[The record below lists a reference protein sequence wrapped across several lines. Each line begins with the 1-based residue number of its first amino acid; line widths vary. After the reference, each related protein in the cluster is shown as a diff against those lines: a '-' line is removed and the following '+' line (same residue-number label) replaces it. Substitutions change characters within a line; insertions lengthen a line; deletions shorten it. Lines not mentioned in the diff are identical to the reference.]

1 MTSMTKIIKKHCSLV
16 FLSLVF
22 TFITIQ
28 NTQAQGGN
36 SVPTF
41 TSTPTT
47 SVYEGNTYN
56 YEIKTNDA
64 DGDDLTIIA
73 ATLPSWLSLNTSKI
87 VSTLAG
93 LSGSFGGF
101 ANGTVAAAKFNS
113 PTGITTDASGNIYVA
128 DASNHKIRKITPEGV
143 VTTFAGS
150 TAGFA
155 DGIGTAAQFDYPHH
169 IAIDTSGN
177 LYVTDHNNHKIR
189 KITPEGVVTTFA
201 GSGALGDDDG
211 TAAAASFNKPT
222 GITLDASGNVYVAD
236 GLNHKIR
243 KITPE
248 GEVSTLA
255 GSAEGYED
263 GTGAAAK
270 FNYPLGIT
278 IDTSGNLY
286 VADNGNHRI
295 RKITPL
301 GVVTTFAGRYRS
313 FADGL
318 GTAAYFTSPTGIT
331 IDTSGNLYVV
341 DYQNY
346 RIRKITPEGLVST
359 IAGST
364 LGIEDGPGAV
374 AKFNYPSGIT
384 IDASGNLYVTER
396 HSIRKMLS
404 SKILIGDSTGQSG
417 NHPVVLTADDGNGGT
432 INQTFTIT
440 VGVVPTVTSSA
451 ATAITSIEATLHGD
465 VTSDGGAAIT
475 ERGFVYALTSADS
488 TPTVAEASGVNV
500 IKVIVTGTTGS
511 FTETLSGVTGNSDYS
526 FISYAINNFGTT
538 QGVVQTFTT
547 VNRAPTFTSTPI
559 TTVKQGDI
567 YTYEIKVYDAD
578 GDNLT
583 IIAATLPSWLNLT
596 SMERTVSTFAGSTQG
611 FADGTGT
618 DAQFNHPTVPVLD
631 AFGNIY
637 VPEFYN
643 SKIRKITPEGVV
655 TTFAGST
662 GGFADGTGTDAQFNE
677 PYGITIDT
685 SGNLYV
691 ADNKNHKIRK
701 ITPEG
706 VVTTFAGSTE
716 GDVDGTGTDAQFN
729 NPFDITIDVSG
740 NLYVTDRYN
749 HKIRKI
755 TPQGVVSTLA
765 GSTLGYLDGTGTD
778 AQFHNPQGVTI
789 DVYGNLYVA
798 DRYSNKIRKI
808 TPQGVVST
816 YAGVTIY
823 DSGGNPAGGDLDGAG
838 TVARFNQPSG
848 VAFDASGNLIVVDWG
863 NHKIRKIFNG
873 AKLTG
878 DSSGQAGDYPV
889 VLTANDGS
897 GGTITQTF
905 TITIDNTAPTV
916 TLTDTDSDNIVKDS
930 DTVTITATFN
940 EDMATAPTI
949 RIGSLVTDVIMTATS
964 SATWTYAWD
973 VPSGSDGTV
982 SATVSGTDIAGNA
995 YTGTDSITFTIDN
1008 TAPVISLTTVSSNN
1022 ANISVTFSQP
1032 IYNTNTGSG
1041 AIEASDFT
1049 LSLSGGTAILS
1060 SATPSSISVSGNIYT
1075 LDLPLSG
1082 TPNGSETM
1090 TVVPSSSSAIYDA
1103 SGNAASTSQINNTVN
1118 LISPNSTPTDI
1129 SLSSNTI
1136 AENESVATTVGAL
1149 STTDT
1154 DSGDTHTYSLVSGSG
1169 DTDNVSFGI
1178 SGANILTN
1186 TTLDYETKNS
1196 YSILVE
1202 TSDGTATYTKTFTI
1216 SITDVD
1222 EDSDGDGI
1230 TNSLDNCPT
1239 TANADQ
1245 ADTDVDGVGDV
1256 CDNCV
1261 AISNSNQLDTDGDGI
1276 GDVCD
1281 PDDDND
1287 SCLDVRDSFPLD
1299 PSECSDNDGDGI
1311 GDNAD
1316 PDDDNDSVLGTTDN
1330 CPFTPNTN
1338 QSDIDADGIGDVC
1351 DLDGDGDGQLNTVE
1365 ITCGSDP
1372 LDASSMSLDTDAD
1385 GIPDCIDTDDDNDG
1399 VLDTEDAFPLDPAE
1413 WTDTDG
1419 DGIGNNADTDD
1430 DGDGQLD
1437 TDEITCGSDPLDA
1450 SSMSLDTDADG
1461 IPDCVDTDDDND
1473 GILDTSDNCPLTSN
1487 ADQKDTDSDGIGDVC
1502 DNDDDGDGVLDT
1514 NDDFPLDPTE
1524 WTDTDADGIGNNAD
1538 NDDDNDGFTD
1548 LDELVCDSDP
1558 LDRFNKPADQD
1569 NDLIPD
1575 CVDPD
1580 RDGDG
1585 YDNTQDVFPD
1595 NDREWVDTDGD
1606 GLGDNFEVDDDNDGC
1621 LDATDLFPLNPNECS
1636 DADNDGIGDNAD
1648 PDDNNDGFDDDKLF
1662 VSGLLTPGSSGLE
1675 DTWKVINIEQYPN
1688 ARVIIY
1694 NRNAQEVFS
1703 VLGYK
1708 NNWRGTYK
1716 GSSNLLPAGSYYYVV
1731 DLNNGEKPITGW
1743 LYLTY

>member
-1 MTSMTKIIKKHCSLV
+1 MTISL
-16 FLSLVF
+16 FGYS
-22 TFITIQ
+22 Q
-28 NTQAQGGN
+28 NKL
-36 SVPTF
+36 
-41 TSTPTT
+41 
-47 SVYEGNTYN
+47 TYG
-56 YEIKTNDA
+56 Y
-64 DGDDLTIIA
+64 
-73 ATLPSWLSLNTSKI
+73 
-87 VSTLAG
+87 
-93 LSGSFGGF
+93 
-101 ANGTVAAAKFNS
+101 
-113 PTGITTDASGNIYVA
+113 
-128 DASNHKIRKITPEGV
+128 
-143 VTTFAGS
+143 
-150 TAGFA
+150 
-155 DGIGTAAQFDYPHH
+155 
-169 IAIDTSGN
+169 
-177 LYVTDHNNHKIR
+177 
-189 KITPEGVVTTFA
+189 
-201 GSGALGDDDG
+201 
-211 TAAAASFNKPT
+211 SFNT
-222 GITLDASGNVYVAD
+222 T
-236 GLNHKIR
+236 
-243 KITPE
+243 
-248 GEVSTLA
+248 VS
-255 GSAEGYED
+255 
-263 GTGAAAK
+263 
-270 FNYPLGIT
+270 
-278 IDTSGNLY
+278 
-286 VADNGNHRI
+286 
-295 RKITPL
+295 
-301 GVVTTFAGRYRS
+301 
-313 FADGL
+313 
-318 GTAAYFTSPTGIT
+318 
-331 IDTSGNLYVV
+331 
-341 DYQNY
+341 
-346 RIRKITPEGLVST
+346 
-359 IAGST
+359 
-364 LGIEDGPGAV
+364 
-374 AKFNYPSGIT
+374 YPSTSIQYIDWSNFKNNFSESYTYTKLTFKGSRDT
-384 IDASGNLYVTER
+384 IG
-396 HSIRKMLS
+396 
-404 SKILIGDSTGQSG
+404 
-417 NHPVVLTADDGNGGT
+417 VVLTVPDEIKALMRALKNNQSYNYSNWYVGYCAVGPQVTLEGTELSYNQSICRCNANYSIRPQISPDGGNYNWGGILGETCGGPSQDLIVEIEYNGPAAT
-432 INQTFTIT
+432 YTNLQDLQS
-440 VGVVPTVTSSA
+440 PTVTLTDTDSDNIVKDSDTVTITATFNEDMATAPTIRIGSLVTDVIMTATSSA
-451 ATAITSIEATLHGD
+451 TWTYAWD
-465 VTSDGGAAIT
+465 VPSGSDG
-475 ERGFVYALTSADS
+475 
-488 TPTVAEASGVNV
+488 
-500 IKVIVTGTTGS
+500 
-511 FTETLSGVTGNSDYS
+511 
-526 FISYAINNFGTT
+526 
-538 QGVVQTFTT
+538 
-547 VNRAPTFTSTPI
+547 
-559 TTVKQGDI
+559 
-567 YTYEIKVYDAD
+567 
-578 GDNLT
+578 
-583 IIAATLPSWLNLT
+583 
-596 SMERTVSTFAGSTQG
+596 TVSATVSGTDIAGN
-611 FADGTGT
+611 AYTGT
-618 DAQFNHPTVPVLD
+618 D
-631 AFGNIY
+631 
-637 VPEFYN
+637 
-643 SKIRKITPEGVV
+643 SIT
-655 TTFAGST
+655 F
-662 GGFADGTGTDAQFNE
+662 
-677 PYGITIDT
+677 
-685 SGNLYV
+685 
-691 ADNKNHKIRK
+691 
-701 ITPEG
+701 
-706 VVTTFAGSTE
+706 
-716 GDVDGTGTDAQFN
+716 
-729 NPFDITIDVSG
+729 
-740 NLYVTDRYN
+740 
-749 HKIRKI
+749 
-755 TPQGVVSTLA
+755 
-765 GSTLGYLDGTGTD
+765 
-778 AQFHNPQGVTI
+778 
-789 DVYGNLYVA
+789 
-798 DRYSNKIRKI
+798 
-808 TPQGVVST
+808 
-816 YAGVTIY
+816 
-823 DSGGNPAGGDLDGAG
+823 
-838 TVARFNQPSG
+838 
-848 VAFDASGNLIVVDWG
+848 
-863 NHKIRKIFNG
+863 
-873 AKLTG
+873 
-878 DSSGQAGDYPV
+878 
-889 VLTANDGS
+889 
-897 GGTITQTF
+897 
-905 TITIDNTAPTV
+905 TIDNTAPTV

-1090 TVVPSSSSAIYDA
+1090 TVVPSSSLAIYDA

-1129 SLSSNTI
+1129 SLSSNSI

-1245 ADTDVDGVGDV
+1245 ADTDGDGVGDV

-1316 PDDDNDSVLGTTDN
+1316 PDDGNDGILDALDN
-1330 CPFTPNTN
+1330 CQYTSN
-1338 QSDIDADGIGDVC
+1338 AD
-1351 DLDGDGDGQLNTVE
+1351 Q
-1365 ITCGSDP
+1365 
-1372 LDASSMSLDTDAD
+1372 LDTDAD
-1385 GIPDCIDTDDDNDG
+1385 GI
-1399 VLDTEDAFPLDPAE
+1399 
-1413 WTDTDG
+1413 
-1419 DGIGNNADTDD
+1419 GNVCDSDD
-1430 DGDGQLD
+1430 DGDGFSD
-1437 TDEITCGSDPLDA
+1437 ADEITCGTDPLLA
-1450 SSMSLDTDADG
+1450 SSLPADTDSDG

-1473 GILDTSDNCPLTSN
+1473 GYSDTDEITCGSDPLDDASKPL
-1487 ADQKDTDSDGIGDVC
+1487 DTDSDGIANCIDTDD
-1502 DNDDDGDGVLDT
+1502 DNDSYLDENDAFPLDNTEWLDTDADGTGNNTDTDDDEDGQLDTDEIACGSDPLIASSMSLDTDGDTIPDCVDTDDDNDGVLDT
-1514 NDDFPLDPTE
+1514 NDAFPLDPAE

-1538 NDDDNDGFTD
+1538 TDDDNDGFTD
-1548 LDELVCDSDP
+1548 LDELACDSDP

-1595 NDREWVDTDGD
+1595 NDREWEDFDKD
-1606 GLGDNFEVDDDNDGC
+1606 GLGNNFDVDDDNDGC